1 MANKIISQMPLPKSI
16 SHKFAARNVL
26 TAKDAL
32 SMNEFELMELLDVGF
47 GEVASAIAQISEIV
61 CPPCQTA
68 LQLTEERVRDE
79 CLGSRLPT
87 RLRGLDDALCG
98 GIPFGV
104 ITELVG
110 PSGIGKTQFCLKI
123 ALLAALPT
131 SHGGLNGRVIYVD
144 IENKFSSRRMIE
156 IGAKS
161 LPEIFH
167 KEGMAREMAG
177 RILVLRPTSVSEFT
191 DRGQTGPGWRPWERC
206 QGRPCRRDDG
216 SDAAALPWQ
225 RPFTF
230 GCVAVTLGILQ
241 QIKLSVLEHQVK
253 LLIIDSMAGLILGD
267 LEGDLKIFKQHPL
280 AWHISFIKSLAEF
293 SQIPVIVT
301 NQVRSQCC
309 EEVQYS
315 FQAISK
321 LEAPSNQERVESRLV
336 ASLGIHWAHAVTIR
350 LVLEAD
356 SGQRFIKV
364 TKSPISPPLA
374 FPFVITS
381 SGISLISDEGIEV
394 KGLVINTIHGQG
406 CSEIFASAGKSL
418 D

>member
-1 MANKIISQMPLPKSI
+1 MANKIISQMSLPKPI

-32 SMNEFELMELLDVGF
+32 SMAEFELMELLDVGF
-47 GEVASAIAQISEIV
+47 GEVTSAVAQISEIV

-68 LQLTEERVRDE
+68 LQLMEERVRDE
-79 CLGSRLPT
+79 CLGSRLST

-191 DRGQTGPGWRPWERC
+191 D
-206 QGRPCRRDDG
+206 
-216 SDAAALPWQ
+216 S
-225 RPFTF
+225 
-230 GCVAVTLGILQ
+230 LQ

-267 LEGDLKIFKQHPL
+267 LEGDLKTFKQHPL

-293 SQIPVIVT
+293 SQIPIIVT
-301 NQVRSQCC
+301 NQVRSQSC
-309 EEVQYS
+309 EEVHYS

-321 LEAPSNQERVESRLV
+321 LEVVSNQERVESRLV
-336 ASLGIHWAHAVTIR
+336 AALGIHWAHAVTIR

-356 SGQRFIKV
+356 SDQRFIKV
-364 TKSPISPPLA
+364 TKSPISPSLA

-394 KGLVINTIHGQG
+394 KGLEINTIHGQG
-406 CSEIFASAGKSL
+406 YSEVFASAGKSY

>member
-32 SMNEFELMELLDVGF
+32 SMTEFELMELLDVGF

-68 LQLTEERVRDE
+68 LELMEERVRDE

-191 DRGQTGPGWRPWERC
+191 DSG
-206 QGRPCRRDDG
+206 DG
-216 SDAAALPWQ
+216 SDAAALLWQ

-230 GCVAVTLGILQ
+230 GCVAVTLGIFLLLQSSLQ

-301 NQVRSQCC
+301 NQVRSQSC

-321 LEAPSNQERVESRLV
+321 VEAPSNQERVESRLV

-406 CSEIFASAGKSL
+406 CSEIFASAGKSY